1 MQVGL
6 DSAGPG
12 WYLNLDIS
20 GARAM
25 ITKEEPT
32 QLKVM
37 FIFKD
42 SPAFRKLEVG
52 DKITGANRLS
62 LVITHEFGYQGPM
75 MESGNALEDS
85 QGKLAGKLVIALLR
99 GEQEPQVKLQLPTRF
114 GASFTTYP
122 FACKKSDLLLKE
134 SCEWLLKALLPDGS
148 RSCRPP
154 G

>member
-1 MQVGL
+1 MGL
-6 DSAGPG
+6 DLAVPG
-12 WYLNLDIS
+12 WYQNFGIS

-62 LVITHEFGYQGPM
+62 FVTAHKFGYRVGKFSDQGPM
-75 MESGNALEDS
+75 MEFGNALEDS
-85 QGKLAGKLVIALLR
+85 QGKLAGKLVIDLLQ
-99 GEQEPQVKLQLPTRF
+99 GEQKLQLSTRF
-114 GASFTTYP
+114 GALSTTYP
-122 FACKKSDLLLKE
+122 FDCKKSDLLMKE
-134 SCEWLLKALLPDGS
+134 SCKWLLQALLPDGT
-148 RSCRPP
+148 
-154 G
+154 